1 MLVSDYSEVGITGV
15 VVGECLLIKRAA
27 RRWEVTSGGRV
38 FGTLDHSGSQWTA
51 TPVDLV
57 FGSNS
62 ELRAVSEVYASDD
75 AKQKFVDDFV
85 RAWAKVMD
93 ADRS

>member
-1 MLVSDYSEVGITGV
+1 MVVSDYSEVGITGV

-51 TPVDLV
+51 TPVGEPGI
-57 FGSNS
+57 FTPGSMT
-62 ELRAVSEVYASDD
+62 ECLRFLACVGL
-75 AKQKFVDDFV
+75 
-85 RAWAKVMD
+85 
-93 ADRS
+93 ADSLREMGRNL